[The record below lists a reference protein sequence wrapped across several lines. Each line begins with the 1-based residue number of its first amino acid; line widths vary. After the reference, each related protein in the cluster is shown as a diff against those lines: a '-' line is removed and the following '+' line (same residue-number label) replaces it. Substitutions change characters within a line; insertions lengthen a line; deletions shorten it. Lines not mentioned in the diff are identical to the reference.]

1 MKYEDFL
8 ASKSMK
14 VKECGF
20 NAKDE
25 INPMLF
31 TFQKD
36 IVKWA
41 LRKGKAAIFAGC
53 GLGKSPIQLEW
64 AKHVCNQTDGKVLIV
79 APLAVANQTQQ
90 EGLKFGIE
98 TTIIAEQSDIRPGI
112 NITNYEKLQKFD
124 LSDFVGVVLDE
135 SSILK
140 SYDGKTRTMI
150 INMFADTPYKLA
162 CTATPS
168 PNDYA
173 ELGNHA
179 EFLGIMKRTEVLAS
193 FFVHDSKPGQHHPDQ
208 KCGEEK
214 WRLKGHAVKA
224 FWQWVASWAV
234 MMQKPSDLGYEDN
247 GFVLPELRFHQVTVK
262 STSPYARTI
271 QERQKVRG
279 ANIEQKVEAVK
290 GIIDD
295 NIWLVWCGLNK
306 ESDAM
311 KKALDAIEVKG
322 SDSPEYKKE
331 QLLNFCNG
339 KVPRLVSKAS
349 IAGWGLNMQVCN
361 KMAFVGL
368 SDSFEE
374 MYQAVRR
381 CWRFG
386 QTKPVDV
393 YVITSESEGAVVKN
407 IEKKEKKFQEM
418 LGGMISATQEIC
430 SENLKATKS
439 EQDDYKPET
448 KEGKN
453 WKMYLGDCVTEMRK
467 LESESVHYE
476 IYSPPFKNIF
486 VYSNSN
492 KDLGNS
498 RSMEEFETH
507 MGYVANE
514 LYRLLKPGRLMSF
527 HCADIPAFKYKDGFA
542 GLQDLPGH
550 LISVFEKAGFHYHS
564 RVTIYKSPVTEMYR
578 TKTQGLLYK
587 QLKQDSSI
595 SRQGL
600 ADYVITMRK
609 PGDNT
614 EPIVHSEG
622 SKSEIPLPAWQK
634 YADPVWMDILQTDTL
649 NNKSVREYEDEKH
662 ICPLQLGL
670 IDRCLELWTNE
681 GDVVLSPFAGIGSEG
696 YTAVRKH
703 RNFIGFELKKS
714 YFDQACDYLSQANRE
729 GDLPRQVDLFK
740 FADEP
745 TAAKQIDLFKFET
758 VT

>member
-8 ASKSMK
+8 KSKALK
-14 VKECGF
+14 VVECGF
-20 NAKDE
+20 KSELD
-25 INPMLF
+25 IGPLLF
-31 TFQKD
+31 DFQRD

-41 LRKGKAAIFAGC
+41 LTKGKAAIFSGC
-53 GLGKSPIQLEW
+53 GTGKTPMQLEW
-64 AKHVCNQTDGKVLIV
+64 AKHVCYQTGGNVLIV
-79 APLAVANQTQQ
+79 APLAVADQTVE
-90 EGLKFGIE
+90 EGKKFHVE
-98 TTIIAEQSDIRPGI
+98 VTIIAEQSDIRPGV
-112 NITNYEKLQKFD
+112 NITNYEKLHKID
-124 LSDFVGVVLDE
+124 VSEFVGVVLDE

-140 SYDGKTRTMI
+140 SYDGKTRTAI
-150 INMFADTPYKLA
+150 INAFVDTPYKLA

-179 EFLGIMKRTEVLAS
+179 EFFGIMKRTEMLAN

-234 MMQKPSDLGYEDN
+234 MMQKPSDLRYEDN

-262 STSPYARTI
+262 STSPYAKTI

-279 ANIEQKVEAVK
+279 ANIDQKVAALKEIV
-290 GIIDD
+290 DD
-295 NIWLVWCGLNK
+295 NIWLIWCGLNK
-306 ESDAM
+306 ESEALT
-311 KKALDAIEVKG
+311 KALNAVEVKG
-322 SDSPEYKKE
+322 SDDPEKKKNN
-331 QLLNFCNG
+331 LMAFCAG
-339 KVPRLVSKAS
+339 DIKRMVSKCS
-349 IAGWGLNMQVCN
+349 IAGFGLNMQVCN
-361 KMAFVGL
+361 KVAFVGL

-386 QTKPVDV
+386 QKEPVDV
-393 YVITSESEGAVVKN
+393 YVLTSEAEGAVVKN
-407 IEKKEKKFQEM
+407 IEKKEKKFGEM
-418 LGGMISATQEIC
+418 LMGMISATQEIC
-430 SENLKATKS
+430 AENLKATRT
-439 EQDDYKPET
+439 EEDTYKPET

-467 LESESVHYE
+467 LESESIHYM

-498 RSMEEFETH
+498 RNMEEFQVH
-507 MGYVANE
+507 MKYVADE
-514 LYRLLKPGRLMSF
+514 LYRLLRPGRLMSF

-542 GLQDLPGH
+542 GLQDLPGA
-550 LISVFEKAGFHYHS
+550 LIATFVEAGFHYHS

-587 QLKQDSSI
+587 QLKQDSAI

-600 ADYVITMRK
+600 ADYVVTMRK
-609 PGDNT
+609 PGDNL
-614 EPIVHSEG
+614 EPIVHAEG
-622 SKSEIPLPAWQK
+622 SEHEIPLPAWQK

-681 GDVVLSPFAGIGSEG
+681 GDTVLSPFAGIGSEG

-714 YFDQACDYLSQANRE
+714 YFDQACDYLNQANKE

-745 TAAKQIDLFKFET
+745 ITAKQMDLFKFEK
-758 VT
+758 VD